1 MDEVRAIRASVT
13 REQLKTKTYT
23 PEYVVLEGKEEKP
36 CTKVMYEILYRQL
49 ARAGGKHEPA

>member
-1 MDEVRAIRASVT
+1 
-13 REQLKTKTYT
+13 LKTKTYT